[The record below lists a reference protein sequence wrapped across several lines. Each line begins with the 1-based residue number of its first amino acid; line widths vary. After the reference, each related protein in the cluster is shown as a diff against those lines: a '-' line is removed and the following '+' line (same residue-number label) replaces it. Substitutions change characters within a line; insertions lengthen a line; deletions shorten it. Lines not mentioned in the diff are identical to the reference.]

1 MCTASIDFAHKNTC
15 PLISE
20 RSPADGTL
28 AAPFTSV
35 GTSRWR
41 LSNKLHRLPV
51 CAEARD
57 VEARDVEAI
66 AVTAAQ

>member
-20 RSPADGTL
+20 RSLADGTL

-41 LSNKLHRLPV
+41 LSNKTTPV
-51 CAEARD
+51 ADVRGRGARKHGM
-57 VEARDVEAI
+57 RK
-66 AVTAAQ
+66 Q